1 MYENIIG
8 GSKNDPKSGSKFSQ
22 LYAVY
27 YYPCMILPI
36 FSGYAV
42 DKIGLAKTLTIFTAT
57 TIVGHLIMTM
67 TAFISNP
74 NSLLYSMTLFG
85 KFIFGI
91 GKESVAICTL
101 VPIYQWFFVQE
112 YALAMGI
119 YLTIIRCGSV
129 SNNYLTPSLANFGT
143 KGLGLAFLAGFIILI
158 MSFICGLVFLKFEK
172 RATRTEYLGVEANLR
187 QSYHLELVR
196 KFDPRFWLISFN
208 IMFAYIGFECFYDIL
223 REYLESKFSKTSK
236 NDITD
241 TLVSLNYIV
250 PIIFSLILGYI
261 TDRFGRK
268 ITLMTIATL
277 MLSISHI
284 ILLTIPNPNKGAKS
298 YLVVIP
304 FSIIGLGYGMYAVS
318 AWTLI
323 PIVSNPACLGT
334 AYGIV
339 LAIQNLGQSITPI
352 IVHFLTKNHE
362 DNDPNEF
369 DNAIIYY
376 MVSSIIA
383 FILNIILYIYD
394 KISII
399 RVRKRTRRYYG
410 RLSSINND

>member
-1 MYENIIG
+1 
-8 GSKNDPKSGSKFSQ
+8 
-22 LYAVY
+22 
-27 YYPCMILPI
+27 
-36 FSGYAV
+36 
-42 DKIGLAKTLTIFTAT
+42 
-57 TIVGHLIMTM
+57 
-67 TAFISNP
+67 
-74 NSLLYSMTLFG
+74 
-85 KFIFGI
+85 
-91 GKESVAICTL
+91 
-101 VPIYQWFFVQE
+101 
-112 YALAMGI
+112 
-119 YLTIIRCGSV
+119 
-129 SNNYLTPSLANFGT
+129 
-143 KGLGLAFLAGFIILI
+143 
-158 MSFICGLVFLKFEK
+158 
-172 RATRTEYLGVEANLR
+172 
-187 QSYHLELVR
+187 
-196 KFDPRFWLISFN
+196 
-208 IMFAYIGFECFYDIL
+208 
-223 REYLESKFSKTSK
+223 
-236 NDITD
+236 
-241 TLVSLNYIV
+241 
-250 PIIFSLILGYI
+250 
-261 TDRFGRK
+261 
-268 ITLMTIATL
+268 MTIATL

-284 ILLTIPNPNKGAKS
+284 ILLTIPNPNKGDKS

-362 DNDPNEF
+362 NNDPNEF